1 MSSVKKI
8 LLIANIVLLGLLTL
22 LAACRSSN
30 PPQMQETPLSFSKE
44 LELSKAT
51 PSPGEV
57 EDSGFSSGEENYT
70 PAPEFVA
77 TEDTQ
82 PTQILTPTA
91 TIPPPAQVVNLP
103 PGVEVLVLMGTDYES
118 PYIGRTDTI
127 ILLFLNRQKGNA
139 SLVSI
144 PRDLFVYI
152 PGHGMDR
159 INTVFLLG
167 GPELLFDTIE
177 YALGVQPQ
185 HWVLAHFDDFR
196 RIVDE
201 LGGIDVDVSTPLPND
216 CGGVPPGV
224 FHMSGEVALCYVRER
239 RTTSDFDR
247 SIRQQEVL
255 RVIFRRFMTLENLY
269 KLPDW
274 YASYNQSIQSD
285 LGLLDLLGYL
295 PFALHLQDGDSIH
308 QFQIDWDDVIQ
319 WHIPETGAWV
329 LLPNKYKIAPIMQR
343 AVDTLSQQIPISGA
357 MLTRI
362 AILTTTPTTSVTPTL
377 TQLP

>member
-8 LLIANIVLLGLLTL
+8 LLIANILLLGLLTL

-44 LELSKAT
+44 MEQSKAT
-51 PSPGEV
+51 SSPGEV

-70 PAPEFVA
+70 PAPEVVA

-127 ILLFLNRQKGNA
+127 ILLFLNRQTGSA
-139 SLVSI
+139 SLISV
-144 PRDLFVYI
+144 PRDLYVYR

-167 GPELLFDTIE
+167 GPELLFNTIE
-177 YALGVQPQ
+177 YNLGLRPQ
-185 HWVLAHFDDFR
+185 HWLLAHFDDFI

-216 CGGVPPGV
+216 CYGVPPGV

-247 SIRQQEVL
+247 SRRQQEVL
-255 RVIFRRFMTLENLY
+255 RVIFHSFMTLENLY

-343 AVDTLSQQIPISGA
+343 AVDALSQPVPTSEA
-357 MLTRI
+357 MVTRI
-362 AILTTTPTTSVTPTL
+362 AILTTTPTPSVTPTS

>member
-8 LLIANIVLLGLLTL
+8 LLIANILLLGLLTL

-30 PPQMQETPLSFSKE
+30 PSQMQETPLSFSKE
-44 LELSKAT
+44 MELSKAT
-51 PSPGEV
+51 SSPGEG
-57 EDSGFSSGEENYT
+57 EDSGSSSGEENYT
-70 PAPEFVA
+70 PAPEVV
-77 TEDTQ
+77 TIEEMQ
-82 PTQILTPTA
+82 QTQILNPSA

-103 PGVEVLVLMGTDYES
+103 TGAEVVVLMGTDYES
-118 PYIGRTDTI
+118 PFIGRTDTI
-127 ILLFLNRQKGNA
+127 ILLFLNRQTGSA
-139 SLVSI
+139 SLISI
-144 PRDLFVYI
+144 PRDLYVYI

-167 GPELLFDTIE
+167 GADLVIDTLE
-177 YALGVQPQ
+177 YNLGVRPQ
-185 HWVLAHFDDFR
+185 HWVLAHFDDFI

-201 LGGIDVDVSTPLPND
+201 LGGIDVNVSTPLPND
-216 CGGVPPGV
+216 CYGVPSGV
-224 FHMSGEVALCYVRER
+224 FHMNGAVALCYVRER

-247 SIRQQEVL
+247 SRRQQEVL
-255 RVIFRRFMTLENLY
+255 RVIFHSFMTMENLY

-308 QFQIDWDDVIQ
+308 QFQINWDDVIQ
-319 WHIPETGAWV
+319 QSIPETGAWV

-343 AVDTLSQQIPISGA
+343 GLDALSQPVPISEA
-357 MLTRI
+357 MVTRI
-362 AILTTTPTTSVTPTL
+362 AKLTTTPTPIVIPAP

>member
-1 MSSVKKI
+1 VKTI
-8 LLIANIVLLGLLTL
+8 LLIANILLLGFLTL
-22 LAACRSSN
+22 LAACRSGN
-30 PPQMQETPLSFSKE
+30 PSQMQENPLSFSKE
-44 LELSKAT
+44 MELSKAAS
-51 PSPGEV
+51 SPGEA
-57 EDSGFSSGEENYT
+57 EDLGASSGEENYT
-70 PAPEFVA
+70 PTPEIVT
-77 TEDTQ
+77 TEEMQ

-91 TIPPPAQVVNLP
+91 TIPPPAQVVNPP
-103 PGVEVLVLMGTDYES
+103 PGVEVVVLMGTDYES

-127 ILLFLNRQKGNA
+127 ILLFLNRQTGSA
-139 SLVSI
+139 SLISI
-144 PRDLFVYI
+144 PRDLYVYI

-177 YALGVQPQ
+177 YNLGVRPQ
-185 HWVLAHFDDFR
+185 HWVLAYFDDFIR
-196 RIVDE
+196 LVDE
-201 LGGIDVDVSTPLPND
+201 LGGIDVKVSTPLPND
-216 CGGVPPGV
+216 CYGIPSGV

-247 SIRQQEVL
+247 SRRQQEVL
-255 RVIFRRFMTLENLY
+255 RVIFHSFMTLENLY

-319 WHIPETGAWV
+319 QSIPETGAWV
-329 LLPNKYKIAPIMQR
+329 LLLDKYKIAPIMQR
-343 AVDTLSQQIPISGA
+343 AVDALSQQVPISEA
-357 MLTRI
+357 MVTRI
-362 AILTTTPTTSVTPTL
+362 AKLTTTPTPSVIPEP

>member
-8 LLIANIVLLGLLTL
+8 LLIANILLLGLMTL
-22 LAACRSSN
+22 LAACSSSN
-30 PPQMQETPLSFSKE
+30 PSQMQENPLSFSKE
-44 LELSKAT
+44 MELSKAKS
-51 PSPGEV
+51 SPGEN
-57 EDSGFSSGEENYT
+57 EDFGSSSGEENYN
-70 PAPEFVA
+70 PAPEVVT

-91 TIPPPAQVVNLP
+91 TIPPPTQIVNLP

-127 ILLFLNRQKGNA
+127 ILMFLSRQTGSA
-139 SLVSI
+139 SLISV
-144 PRDLFVYI
+144 PRDLYVYR
-152 PGHGMDR
+152 PGHGMGR
-159 INTVFLLG
+159 INTTYLLG
-167 GPELLFDTIE
+167 GANLIIDTLE
-177 YALGVQPQ
+177 YNLGVRPQ
-185 HWVLAHFDDFR
+185 HWVLAHFDDFS

-201 LGGIDVDVSTPLPND
+201 LGGIDVNVSTPLPND

-224 FHMSGEVALCYVRER
+224 FHMNGEVALCYVRER

-247 SIRQQEVL
+247 SRRQQEVL
-255 RVIFRRFMTLENLY
+255 RVIFRRFMTLENLF

-308 QFQIDWDDVIQ
+308 QFQIEWDDVIQ

-329 LLPNKYKIAPIMQR
+329 LLPNKYKIAPIMQY
-343 AVDTLSQQIPISGA
+343 AADALSLLVPTSEA
-357 MLTRI
+357 LMTRI
-362 AILTTTPTTSVTPTL
+362 AILTTTPTLSVMPTPT
-377 TQLP
+377 QVP

>member
-1 MSSVKKI
+1 
-8 LLIANIVLLGLLTL
+8 
-22 LAACRSSN
+22 
-30 PPQMQETPLSFSKE
+30 
-44 LELSKAT
+44 
-51 PSPGEV
+51 
-57 EDSGFSSGEENYT
+57 
-70 PAPEFVA
+70 
-77 TEDTQ
+77 
-82 PTQILTPTA
+82 
-91 TIPPPAQVVNLP
+91 
-103 PGVEVLVLMGTDYES
+103 
-118 PYIGRTDTI
+118 
-127 ILLFLNRQKGNA
+127 LLFLNRQTGSA
-139 SLVSI
+139 SLISI

-159 INTVFLLG
+159 INTIFLLG
-167 GPELLFDTIE
+167 GPELLLNTIE
-177 YALGVQPQ
+177 YNLGVRPQ
-185 HWVLAHFDDFR
+185 HWVLAHFDDFI

-216 CGGVPPGV
+216 CYGVPPGV
-224 FHMSGEVALCYVRER
+224 FHMNGEVALCYVRER

-247 SIRQQEVL
+247 SRRQQEVL
-255 RVIFRRFMTLENLY
+255 RIIFHSFMSLENLY

-308 QFQIDWDDVIQ
+308 QFQIDWDDVTQ

-343 AVDTLSQQIPISGA
+343 AVDSLSQPVPTSEA
-357 MLTRI
+357 MVTRI
-362 AILTTTPTTSVTPTL
+362 TMLTTTPTPSVTPAS